1 MILTR
6 LVLTVITV
14 AVSYLMFKWLFKL
27 IEKSV
32 EKQGKELQMR
42 NTIRFF
48 LGLIIAV
55 IAIMVI
61 LDIWDLNLVPML
73 TGVGIGGLIVG
84 LALQEPLSNF
94 FSGIFLLISRAV
106 KEGDAV
112 EIGGISGTVEVVN
125 LNHTV
130 IRTWDGKKV
139 MIPNKSVWNDKIIH
153 FWPLNVRRQEITVGV
168 PYSANLRKV
177 VEIFQKALEDEE
189 TVEKDPAPAIVFDA
203 FNSSSI
209 DFIIKFWVT
218 RENFFEGVK
227 RLAFRIKDYLEK
239 EGIYIPFPQLDVHF
253 DEEFLR
259 TWEHEGTE
267 DKS

>member
-1 MILTR
+1 MLLTR
-6 LVLTVITV
+6 LILTSITV
-14 AVSYLMFKWLFKL
+14 VVSYLVFKWIFKI

-32 EKQGKELQMR
+32 ERLGKELQMR

-61 LDIWDLNLVPML
+61 LDIWDLNLAPML
-73 TGVGIGGLIVG
+73 AGVGIGGLVVG

-94 FSGIFLLISRAV
+94 FSGVFLLISRAI
-106 KEGDAV
+106 KEGEAV
-112 EIGGISGTVEVVN
+112 EAGGISGTVEVVN

-130 IRTWDGKKV
+130 IRTWDGRKA
-139 MIPNKSVWNDKIIH
+139 MIPNKTVWNDKIIH
-153 FWPLNVRRQEITVGV
+153 FWPSNVRRQEITVGV

-189 TVEKDPAPAIVFDA
+189 TVEKDPVPAIIFSA

-209 DFIIKFWVT
+209 DFIIRFWVN
-218 RENFFEGVK
+218 RDNYFEGVK
-227 RLAFRIKDYLEK
+227 RLAFRIKEYLER
-239 EGIYIPFPQLDVHF
+239 EGISIPFPQLDVHF
-253 DEEFLR
+253 DDDFLR
-259 TWEHEGTE
+259 VWERES
-267 DKS
+267 DKNKS

>member
-1 MILTR
+1 MLITRLILTA
-6 LVLTVITV
+6 ITV
-14 AVSYLMFKWLFKL
+14 ALSYLIFKWLFKL

-32 EKQGKELQMR
+32 EKLGKELQMR

-55 IAIMVI
+55 IAIMVV
-61 LDIWDLNLVPML
+61 LDIWDLNLAPML
-73 TGVGIGGLIVG
+73 AGVGIGGLVVG

-94 FSGIFLLISRAV
+94 FSGIFLLVSRAV
-106 KEGDAV
+106 KEGEALEV
-112 EIGGISGTVEVVN
+112 GGVSGTVEVVN

-130 IRTWDGKKV
+130 IKTWDGKRV
-139 MIPNKSVWNDKIIH
+139 MIPNRSVWNDKIIH
-153 FWPLNVRRQEITVGV
+153 FWPSSVRRQEITVGV
-168 PYSANLRKV
+168 PYSADLRKV

-189 TVEKDPAPAIVFDA
+189 TVEKDPAPAIVFSG

-209 DFIIKFWVT
+209 DFVIRFWVN
-218 RENFFEGVK
+218 RDNFFEGVK

-259 TWEHEGTE
+259 VWKHEGPE
-267 DKS
+267 NKS